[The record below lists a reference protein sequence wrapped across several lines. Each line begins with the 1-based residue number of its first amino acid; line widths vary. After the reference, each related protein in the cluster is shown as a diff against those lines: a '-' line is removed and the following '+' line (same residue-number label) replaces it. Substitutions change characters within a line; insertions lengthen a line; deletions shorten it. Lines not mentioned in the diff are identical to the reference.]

1 MNYLTIKSCDMI
13 NGTGCRVSL
22 WVSGCECHCPM
33 CYSPHTWH
41 PKCGKLFDQEA
52 EDYFFECLS
61 SPFIKGATYTGGHPL
76 APYNIDEVTR
86 LMKKQKE
93 ILPNKDIWCWT
104 GLLYEDIKDLEC
116 MQYID
121 ILVDGRFV
129 VAKFNSKLKWRG
141 SENQRIIDVKASRE
155 QGEIV
160 LHPDNNII
168 GEYHPEDAWSPLED
182 MTPQEIKEKYIDN
195 ICEDEGE
202 L

>member
-1 MNYLTIKSCDMI
+1 
-13 NGTGCRVSL
+13 
-22 WVSGCECHCPM
+22 
-33 CYSPHTWH
+33 
-41 PKCGKLFDQEA
+41 
-52 EDYFFECLS
+52 
-61 SPFIKGATYTGGHPL
+61 
-76 APYNIDEVTR
+76 
-86 LMKKQKE
+86 MKKQKE
-93 ILPNKDIWCWT
+93 ILPSKDIWCWT

-121 ILVDGRFV
+121 VLVDGRFV

-168 GEYHPEDAWSPLED
+168 GEYHPEDAWSPLEG

-195 ICEDEGE
+195 VCNEGE